1 MEFNIGK
8 EVIVSEHNGSL
19 RMTIPDMIHRI
30 LEISPGN
37 RMLYEKMCWEKESD
51 RIRVDIQIMRKS
63 VEECEKK

>member
-30 LEISPGN
+30 LEISPGY
-37 RMLYEKMCWEKESD
+37 RLLYEKMDWEEESD
-51 RIRVDIQIMRKS
+51 KIIVYIKIARKS
-63 VEECEKK
+63 VKECEKK